1 MLLII
6 EAAVQLEDVFMV
18 AEGLDLDLHQE
29 LIYHVVRSDGF
40 FCDFFECDQPVGFL
54 VDCLVNGTELA
65 LA

>member
-6 EAAVQLEDVFMV
+6 EAAVQLEDVFVV

-29 LIYHVVRSDGF
+29 LIDHVVGSDGF
-40 FCDFFECDQPVGFL
+40 LSDFLECDQPVCFF
-54 VDCLVNGTELA
+54 VDCLVHCTELA